1 MSLNPTLLVG
11 FKDLVAR
18 YGINCIADMRSD
30 RKADKAERQFRR
42 FMNENGISYHSFY
55 EEMVRYNPLHY
66 DKKGVWKYDLA
77 VKDEQVVEALE
88 RLMRGVR
95 LGYVISVLDEEPETE
110 KSFSY
115 RLVGRYFYDR
125 DVDMMY
131 LMGNGNLISHS
142 ALVKRK
148 EGRRQKRLNANALGA
163 KGEGLAVRYLE
174 EHGYVILDRNWN
186 LHRGCELDI
195 VARKDDVFHFVEV
208 KTRIS
213 DERSAPV
220 SAINRAK
227 MRNICKAANAYRA
240 RNGYRY
246 SAFSID
252 SIGIVY
258 HSDDDYKID
267 MYENIANAENW

>member
-1 MSLNPTLLVG
+1 MNPTLFIG
-11 FKDLVAR
+11 FKDQVVR
-18 YGINCIADMRSD
+18 YGINCIADMRSNRGGD
-30 RKADKAERQFRR
+30 EEERQFKR
-42 FMNENGISYHSFY
+42 FMKENGISYHYFY
-55 EEMVRYNPLHY
+55 DEMVKYNPMHY
-66 DKKGVWKYDLA
+66 DKKGMWKYDLA
-77 VKDEQVVEALE
+77 MKDTLVVESLE
-88 RLMRGVR
+88 RLMKGVR
-95 LGYVISVLDEEPETE
+95 LGYVIAVMDEETETE

-115 RLVGRYFYDR
+115 RLVGHYFHDR

-131 LMGNGNLISHS
+131 LLDNGRLVSYS
-142 ALVKRK
+142 ALVARK
-148 EGRRQKRLNANALGA
+148 ETRKQRRLNANALGA
-163 KGEGLAVRYLE
+163 KGEDLAAKYLE
-174 EHGYVILDRNWN
+174 ENGYVILDRNWN

-195 VARKDDVFHFVEV
+195 VARKDDVFHFIEV
-208 KTRIS
+208 KTRAS

-220 SAINRAK
+220 AAINREK

-258 HSDDDYKID
+258 HSDDDVKID